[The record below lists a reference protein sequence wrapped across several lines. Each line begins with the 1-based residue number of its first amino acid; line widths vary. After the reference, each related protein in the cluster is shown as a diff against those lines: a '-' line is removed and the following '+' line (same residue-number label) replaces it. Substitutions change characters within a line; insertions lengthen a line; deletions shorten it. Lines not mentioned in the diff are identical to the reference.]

1 NLPEYNLVVIDGE
14 KATVSDIS
22 DAMNAPPYMSDFKAV
37 IVNNLPLDQKNKD
50 NLDDI
55 ANIACQLNE
64 GTALIFNFRPF
75 TIDIKGLSAKNSKLL
90 YAQFFKSVSEIGLCV
105 CFSPE
110 SGEKLNSW
118 VAKHFESEKIKI
130 QKSAIAFLPAYCG
143 SDMYILNGEI
153 EKLSSYY
160 SGETLTEKDI
170 ESVCCPNETF
180 QTFDLCNALIEK
192 NAVKLKKVFDN
203 LCFLKVLPEFILG
216 ALSKTFCDMYMI
228 KSMYSDGKDFSAI
241 RAASKMQDWML
252 KRAINSATKTDIAF
266 IEYAVSEC
274 SKTDLMLK
282 SFSGNSYLIIEIFLY
297 GVLNYGKRK
306 A

>member
-1 NLPEYNLVVIDGE
+1 MSIDILKSKIKQKKYDGVYIFYGDEEYTKNFYIKKFKDAAARNLPEYNLVVIDGE
-14 KATVSDIS
+14 KTTVSDIS

-118 VAKHFESEKIKI
+118 VAKHFESEKI
-130 QKSAIAFLPAYCG
+130 
-143 SDMYILNGEI
+143 
-153 EKLSSYY
+153 
-160 SGETLTEKDI
+160 
-170 ESVCCPNETF
+170 
-180 QTFDLCNALIEK
+180 
-192 NAVKLKKVFDN
+192 
-203 LCFLKVLPEFILG
+203 
-216 ALSKTFCDMYMI
+216 
-228 KSMYSDGKDFSAI
+228 
-241 RAASKMQDWML
+241 
-252 KRAINSATKTDIAF
+252 
-266 IEYAVSEC
+266 
-274 SKTDLMLK
+274 
-282 SFSGNSYLIIEIFLY
+282 
-297 GVLNYGKRK
+297 
-306 A
+306 